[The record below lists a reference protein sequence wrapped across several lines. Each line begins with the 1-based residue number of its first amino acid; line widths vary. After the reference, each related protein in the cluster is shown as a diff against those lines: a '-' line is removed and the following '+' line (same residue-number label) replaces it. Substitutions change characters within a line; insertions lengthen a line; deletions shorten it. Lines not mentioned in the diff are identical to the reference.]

1 MTQGSR
7 RQPEG
12 LSPALAKLNRCL
24 VVGVL
29 NVTPD
34 SFSDGGLFS
43 DTNAAV
49 KYAQELIQNGA
60 DLIDVGGESTRPGAS
75 RITTAGEQKR
85 VIPVIEEL
93 TGLGIITSIDTM
105 RSETASA
112 AVNAGAQIVNDVS
125 GGLADEKMHKCV
137 ADLNVPYVLMH
148 WRGHSTVMDNL
159 ATYSDVVTEVVN
171 EIQMQV
177 DQAIKSGINRKKIVI
192 DPGLGFAKNPEHNWE
207 ILRKFNELHKLNL
220 PIYIGASRKRFLT
233 DFAIPQGSLEPK
245 DRDVATSI
253 ISSYVSLSGA
263 WAVRVHD
270 VSANSAAVKV
280 VSLVKESRCL

>member
-12 LSPALAKLNRCL
+12 LSPTLAKLNRCL

-43 DTNAAV
+43 DTNTAV
-49 KYAQELIQNGA
+49 KYAQELIENGA
-60 DLIDVGGESTRPGAS
+60 ELVDVGGESTRPGAS
-75 RITTAGEQKR
+75 RITTAEEQKR

-93 TGLGIITSIDTM
+93 TSLGIITSIDTM

-112 AVNAGAQIVNDVS
+112 AVNAGSQMVNDVS
-125 GGLADEKMHKCV
+125 GGLADENMHKSV

-159 ATYSDVVTEVVN
+159 ATYSNVVTEVVN
-171 EIQMQV
+171 EIQLQV
-177 DQAIKSGINRKKIVI
+177 DNAIKSGISRNKIVI
-192 DPGLGFAKNPEHNWE
+192 DPGLGFAKNIEHNWE
-207 ILRKFNELHKLNL
+207 ILKKFNELHKLNL

-233 DFAIPQGSLEPK
+233 DFAIPPGSLEPK
-245 DRDVATSI
+245 DRDIATSI
-253 ISSYVSLSGA
+253 ISSYVSLNGA

-270 VSANSAAVKV
+270 VLASSAAVKIMN
-280 VSLVKESRCL
+280 LVKET

>member
-1 MTQGSR
+1 MSQGSR
-7 RQPEG
+7 RQPAG
-12 LSPALAKLNRCL
+12 LSPTLAKLNRCL

-49 KYAQELIQNGA
+49 KYAQDLIQNGA

-75 RITTAGEQKR
+75 RITTLEEQKR
-85 VIPVIEEL
+85 VIPVIKEL
-93 TGLGIITSIDTM
+93 TSLGIITSIDTM
-105 RSETASA
+105 NSETALV
-112 AVNAGAQIVNDVS
+112 AVNAGAQMVNDVS

-171 EIQMQV
+171 EIQIQV
-177 DQAIKSGINRKKIVI
+177 DKAIKSGIDRNKIVI

-207 ILRKFNELHKLNL
+207 ILKKFNELHHLNL

-233 DFAIPQGSLEPK
+233 DFAIPRGSLEPK
-245 DRDVATSI
+245 DRDIATSI
-253 ISSYVSLSGA
+253 ITSYVSLNGA

-270 VSANSAAVKV
+270 VSASSVAVKIMN
-280 VSLVKESRCL
+280 LVKET

>member
-1 MTQGSR
+1 MSQGSR
-7 RQPEG
+7 RQPAG
-12 LSPALAKLNRCL
+12 LSPTLAKLNRCL

-49 KYAQELIQNGA
+49 KYAQDLIQNGA

-75 RITTAGEQKR
+75 RITTLEEQKR
-85 VIPVIEEL
+85 VIPVIKEL
-93 TGLGIITSIDTM
+93 TSLGIVTSIDTM
-105 RSETASA
+105 NSETALV
-112 AVNAGAQIVNDVS
+112 AVNAGAQMVNDVS
-125 GGLADEKMHKCV
+125 GGLADENMHKCV

-171 EIQMQV
+171 EIQIQV
-177 DQAIKSGINRKKIVI
+177 DKAIKSGIDRNKIVI

-207 ILRKFNELHKLNL
+207 ILKKFNELHHLNL

-233 DFAIPQGSLEPK
+233 DFAIPRGSLEPK
-245 DRDVATSI
+245 DRDIATSI
-253 ISSYVSLSGA
+253 ITSYVSLNGA

-270 VSANSAAVKV
+270 VSASSAAVKIMN
-280 VSLVKESRCL
+280 LVKET

>member
-7 RQPEG
+7 RQPAG
-12 LSPALAKLNRCL
+12 LSPTLAKLNRCL

-49 KYAQELIQNGA
+49 KYAQDLIKNGA

-75 RITTAGEQKR
+75 RITTMEEQKR
-85 VIPVIEEL
+85 VIPVIKEL
-93 TGLGIITSIDTM
+93 TSLGIITSIDTM
-105 RSETASA
+105 NSETALV
-112 AVNAGAQIVNDVS
+112 AVNAGAQMVNDVS
-125 GGLADEKMHKCV
+125 GGLADENMHKCV
-137 ADLNVPYVLMH
+137 ADLTVPYVLMH

-171 EIQMQV
+171 EIQIQV
-177 DQAIKSGINRKKIVI
+177 DKAIKSGIDRNKIVI

-207 ILRKFNELHKLNL
+207 ILKKFNELHQLNL

-233 DFAIPQGSLEPK
+233 DFAIPRGSLEPK
-245 DRDVATSI
+245 DRDIATSI
-253 ISSYVSLSGA
+253 ITSFVSLNGA

-270 VSANSAAVKV
+270 VSANSAAVKIMN
-280 VSLVKESRCL
+280 LVKET

>member
-1 MTQGSR
+1 MSQGSR
-7 RQPEG
+7 RQPAG
-12 LSPALAKLNRCL
+12 LSPPLAKLNRCL

-49 KYAQELIQNGA
+49 KYAQDLIQNGA

-75 RITTAGEQKR
+75 RITTLEEQKR
-85 VIPVIEEL
+85 VIPVIKEL
-93 TGLGIITSIDTM
+93 TSLGIITSIDTM
-105 RSETASA
+105 SSETALV
-112 AVNAGAQIVNDVS
+112 AVNAGAQMVNDVS
-125 GGLADEKMHKCV
+125 GGLADENMHKCV
-137 ADLNVPYVLMH
+137 ADINVPYVLMH

-171 EIQMQV
+171 EIQIQV
-177 DQAIKSGINRKKIVI
+177 DNAIKSGIDRNKIVI
-192 DPGLGFAKNPEHNWE
+192 DPGLGFAKNPEQNWE
-207 ILRKFNELHKLNL
+207 ILKKFNELHQLNL

-233 DFAIPQGSLEPK
+233 DFAIPRGSLEPK
-245 DRDVATSI
+245 DRDIATSI
-253 ISSYVSLSGA
+253 ISSYVSLNGA

-270 VSANSAAVKV
+270 VSANSAAVKIMN
-280 VSLVKESRCL
+280 LVKET

>member
-1 MTQGSR
+1 MSQGSR
-7 RQPEG
+7 RQPAG
-12 LSPALAKLNRCL
+12 LSPTLAKLNRCL

-49 KYAQELIQNGA
+49 KYAQDLIKNGA

-75 RITTAGEQKR
+75 RITTMEEQKR
-85 VIPVIEEL
+85 VIPVIKEL
-93 TGLGIITSIDTM
+93 TSLGIITSIDTM
-105 RSETASA
+105 SSETALV
-112 AVNAGAQIVNDVS
+112 AVNAGAQMVNDVS
-125 GGLADEKMHKCV
+125 GGLADENMHKCV

-159 ATYSDVVTEVVN
+159 AAYSNVVTEVVS
-171 EIQMQV
+171 EIQSQV
-177 DQAIKSGINRKKIVI
+177 ENAVKSGIDRNKIVI

-207 ILRKFNELHKLNL
+207 ILKKFNELHQLNL

-233 DFAIPQGSLEPK
+233 DFAIPRGSLEPK
-245 DRDVATSI
+245 DRDIATSI
-253 ISSYVSLSGA
+253 ITSYVSLNGA

-270 VSANSAAVKV
+270 VSANSAAVKIMN
-280 VSLVKESRCL
+280 LVKET

>member
-7 RQPEG
+7 RQPAG
-12 LSPALAKLNRCL
+12 LSPTLAKLNRCL

-49 KYAQELIQNGA
+49 KYAQDLIQNGA

-75 RITTAGEQKR
+75 RITTLEEQKR
-85 VIPVIEEL
+85 VIPVIKEL
-93 TGLGIITSIDTM
+93 TSLGIITSIDTM
-105 RSETASA
+105 NSETALV
-112 AVNAGAQIVNDVS
+112 AVNAGAQMVNDVS
-125 GGLADEKMHKCV
+125 GGLADENMHKCV

-171 EIQMQV
+171 EIQIQV
-177 DQAIKSGINRKKIVI
+177 DKAIKSGIDRNKIVI
-192 DPGLGFAKNPEHNWE
+192 DPGLGFAKNPEQNWE
-207 ILRKFNELHKLNL
+207 ILKKFNQLHHLNL

-233 DFAIPQGSLEPK
+233 DFAIPRGSLEPK
-245 DRDVATSI
+245 DRDIATSI
-253 ISSYVSLSGA
+253 ITSYASLNGA

-270 VSANSAAVKV
+270 VSANSAAVKIMN
-280 VSLVKESRCL
+280 LVKET

>member
-1 MTQGSR
+1 MSQGSR
-7 RQPEG
+7 RQPAG
-12 LSPALAKLNRCL
+12 LSPTLAKLNRCL

-49 KYAQELIQNGA
+49 KYAQDLIKNGA

-75 RITTAGEQKR
+75 RITTLEEQKR
-85 VIPVIEEL
+85 VIPVIKEL
-93 TGLGIITSIDTM
+93 TSLGIITSIDTM
-105 RSETASA
+105 NSETALV
-112 AVNAGAQIVNDVS
+112 AVNAGAQMVNDVS

-159 ATYSDVVTEVVN
+159 AAYSNVVTEVVN
-171 EIQMQV
+171 EIQIQV
-177 DQAIKSGINRKKIVI
+177 DKAIKSGIDRNKIVI
-192 DPGLGFAKNPEHNWE
+192 DPGLGFAKNPEQNWE
-207 ILRKFNELHKLNL
+207 ILKKFNELHHLNL

-233 DFAIPQGSLEPK
+233 DFAIPRGSLEPK
-245 DRDVATSI
+245 DRDIATSI
-253 ISSYVSLSGA
+253 ISSYVSLNGA

-270 VSANSAAVKV
+270 VSANSAAVKIMN
-280 VSLVKESRCL
+280 LVKET

>member
-1 MTQGSR
+1 MSQGSR
-7 RQPEG
+7 RQPAG
-12 LSPALAKLNRCL
+12 LSPTLAKLNRCL

-49 KYAQELIQNGA
+49 KYAQDLIQNGA

-75 RITTAGEQKR
+75 RITIMEEQKR
-85 VIPVIEEL
+85 VIPVIKEL
-93 TGLGIITSIDTM
+93 TSLGIITSIDTM
-105 RSETASA
+105 NSETALV
-112 AVNAGAQIVNDVS
+112 AVNAGAQMVNDVS

-171 EIQMQV
+171 EIQIQV
-177 DQAIKSGINRKKIVI
+177 DNAIKSGIDRNKIVI
-192 DPGLGFAKNPEHNWE
+192 DPGLGFAKNPEQNWE
-207 ILRKFNELHKLNL
+207 ILKKFNELHHLNL

-233 DFAIPQGSLEPK
+233 DFAIPRGSLEPK
-245 DRDVATSI
+245 DRDIATSI
-253 ISSYVSLSGA
+253 ITSYVSLNGA

-270 VSANSAAVKV
+270 VSASSAAVKIMN
-280 VSLVKESRCL
+280 LVKET

>member
-12 LSPALAKLNRCL
+12 LSPTLAKLNRCL

-75 RITTAGEQKR
+75 RIITAEEQKR

-112 AVNAGAQIVNDVS
+112 AVTAGAQMVNDVS
-125 GGLADEKMHKCV
+125 GGLADENMHKCV

-159 ATYSDVVTEVVN
+159 ATYSNVITEVVN
-171 EIQMQV
+171 EIQIQV
-177 DQAIKSGINRKKIVI
+177 NNAIKSGISRNKIVI
-192 DPGLGFAKNPEHNWE
+192 DPGLGFAKNIEHNWE
-207 ILRKFNELHKLNL
+207 ILKKFNELHKLNL

-233 DFAIPQGSLEPK
+233 DFAIPPGSLEPK
-245 DRDVATSI
+245 DRDIATSI
-253 ISSYVSLSGA
+253 ISSYVSLNGA

-270 VSANSAAVKV
+270 VLASSAAVKIMN
-280 VSLVKESRCL
+280 LVKET

>member
-1 MTQGSR
+1 MSQGSR
-7 RQPEG
+7 RQPAG
-12 LSPALAKLNRCL
+12 LSPTLAKLNRCL

-49 KYAQELIQNGA
+49 KYAQDLIQNGA

-75 RITTAGEQKR
+75 RITTLEEQKR
-85 VIPVIEEL
+85 VIPVIKEL
-93 TGLGIITSIDTM
+93 TSLGIITSIDTM
-105 RSETASA
+105 NSETALV
-112 AVNAGAQIVNDVS
+112 AVNAGAQMVNDVS
-125 GGLADEKMHKCV
+125 GGLADEKMHKYV

-171 EIQMQV
+171 EIQIQV
-177 DQAIKSGINRKKIVI
+177 DKAIKSGIDRNKIVI

-207 ILRKFNELHKLNL
+207 ILKKFNELHHLNL

-233 DFAIPQGSLEPK
+233 DFAIPRGSLEPK
-245 DRDVATSI
+245 DRDIATSI
-253 ISSYVSLSGA
+253 ITSYVSLNGA

-270 VSANSAAVKV
+270 VSASSAAVKIMN
-280 VSLVKESRCL
+280 LVKET

>member
-7 RQPEG
+7 RQPAG
-12 LSPALAKLNRCL
+12 LSPTLAKLNRCL

-49 KYAQELIQNGA
+49 KYAQDLIQNGA

-75 RITTAGEQKR
+75 RITTIEEQKR
-85 VIPVIEEL
+85 VIPVIKEL
-93 TGLGIITSIDTM
+93 TSLGIITSIDTM
-105 RSETASA
+105 NSETALV
-112 AVNAGAQIVNDVS
+112 AVNAGAQMVNDVS
-125 GGLADEKMHKCV
+125 GGLADENMHKCV

-171 EIQMQV
+171 EIQIQM
-177 DQAIKSGINRKKIVI
+177 DKAIKSGIDRNKIVI
-192 DPGLGFAKNPEHNWE
+192 DPGFGFAKNPEQNWE
-207 ILRKFNELHKLNL
+207 ILKKFNELHQLNL

-233 DFAIPQGSLEPK
+233 DFAIPRGSLEPK
-245 DRDVATSI
+245 DRDIATSI
-253 ISSYVSLSGA
+253 ITSYVSLNGA

-270 VSANSAAVKV
+270 VSANSAAVKIMN
-280 VSLVKESRCL
+280 LVKET

>member
-7 RQPEG
+7 RQPAG
-12 LSPALAKLNRCL
+12 LSPTLAKLNRCL

-49 KYAQELIQNGA
+49 KYAQDLIQNGA

-75 RITTAGEQKR
+75 RITTLEEQKR
-85 VIPVIEEL
+85 VIPVIKEL
-93 TGLGIITSIDTM
+93 TSLGIITSIDTM
-105 RSETASA
+105 SSETALV
-112 AVNAGAQIVNDVS
+112 AVNAGAQMVNDVS
-125 GGLADEKMHKCV
+125 GGLADENMHKCV

-159 ATYSDVVTEVVN
+159 ANYSDVVTEVVS
-171 EIQMQV
+171 EIQIQV
-177 DQAIKSGINRKKIVI
+177 DKAIKSGMDRNKIVI

-207 ILRKFNELHKLNL
+207 ILKKFNELHQLNL

-233 DFAIPQGSLEPK
+233 DFAIPRGSLEPK
-245 DRDVATSI
+245 DRDIATSI
-253 ISSYVSLSGA
+253 ITSYVSLNGA

-270 VSANSAAVKV
+270 VSANSAAVKIMN
-280 VSLVKESRCL
+280 LVKET

>member
-7 RQPEG
+7 RQPAG
-12 LSPALAKLNRCL
+12 LSPTLAKLNRCL

-49 KYAQELIQNGA
+49 KYAQDLIQNGA

-75 RITTAGEQKR
+75 RITTLEEQKR
-85 VIPVIEEL
+85 VIPVIKEL
-93 TGLGIITSIDTM
+93 TSLGIITSIDTM
-105 RSETASA
+105 SSETALV
-112 AVNAGAQIVNDVS
+112 AVNAGAQMVNDVS
-125 GGLADEKMHKCV
+125 GGLADENMHKCV

-148 WRGHSTVMDNL
+148 WRGHSTVMDKL

-171 EIQMQV
+171 EIQIQV
-177 DQAIKSGINRKKIVI
+177 DKAIKSGIDRNKIVI
-192 DPGLGFAKNPEHNWE
+192 DPGLGFAKNPEQNWE
-207 ILRKFNELHKLNL
+207 ILKKFNQLHHLNL

-233 DFAIPQGSLEPK
+233 DFAIPRGSLEPK
-245 DRDVATSI
+245 DRDIATSI
-253 ISSYVSLSGA
+253 ITSYVSLNGA

-270 VSANSAAVKV
+270 VSANSAAVKIMN
-280 VSLVKESRCL
+280 LVKET